1 MSKSVLIY
9 NALCLPDID
18 IEHLIQGRIIS
29 VIPQKLLMVS
39 GQPFALFPADLN
51 SQEVL
56 IKEFTMSDLQRVAN
70 DAIFVLQLNT
80 ADAIKYVVKHTG
92 VNAQTAGA
100 TIKETTVWYKR

>member
-1 MSKSVLIY
+1 
-9 NALCLPDID
+9 
-18 IEHLIQGRIIS
+18 
-29 VIPQKLLMVS
+29 
-39 GQPFALFPADLN
+39 
-51 SQEVL
+51 
-56 IKEFTMSDLQRVAN
+56 MSDLQRVAN